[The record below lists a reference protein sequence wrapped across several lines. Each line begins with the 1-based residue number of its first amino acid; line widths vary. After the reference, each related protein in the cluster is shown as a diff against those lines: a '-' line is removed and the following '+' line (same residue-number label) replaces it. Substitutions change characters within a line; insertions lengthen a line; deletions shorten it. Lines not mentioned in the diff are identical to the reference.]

1 MSRLRLPLTAL
12 ALTALSFGTSVISGC
27 ASKESA
33 GMPAPTM
40 MAESLSGASVSEA
53 APSSATPIASSSA
66 AAPSGV
72 AMADAMPAPSDAPMT
87 EDAAKSEIAASV
99 SAEPVSTIAKRMP
112 AASRSIQLASL
123 TAGTFDDTLNP
134 TTLHSFA
141 KTMLGTEWTDSIAA
155 TLTTPLTVIQVV
167 DAQGAPLADVG
178 VTIQSQRSPAKTLRS
193 GTDGR
198 VVIIRDWDL
207 RGETDTTFMVSA
219 AGEHTSVA
227 FGSQGTQLII
237 KNRLAQPVRSLDLAL
252 VIDATGSMGDEIEY
266 LKAEIANIAEE
277 VARTHPEIDQRY
289 ALVVYRDQGDAYVSR
304 HFDFTPN
311 LNRFTRHL
319 NLQRANGGGDY
330 PEAMDRAMLDA
341 AGLRWRD
348 EGARMLFLVADAPPH
363 PEAMAQTLNTVEE
376 LRGQGVAMYPIAASG
391 VADSAELVMRAS
403 AAISGGQYIFLTD
416 DSGIGNSHAEPHI
429 PCYTVQSLRN
439 SMLRAI
445 ESELAGHRIDA
456 DPQRTIRQVGA
467 AQGGVC
473 VRSKTQLAG

>member
-1 MSRLRLPLTAL
+1 MSRLSLPLTAL
-12 ALTALSFGTSVISGC
+12 LSALTCSASVISGC
-27 ASKESA
+27 ASKNSA

-40 MAESLSGASVSEA
+40 MAESLGGASSEA
-53 APSSATPIASSSA
+53 APSSATPSSV
-66 AAPSGV
+66 AAPSGT
-72 AMADAMPAPSDAPMT
+72 AMADSMPAPSDAALAK
-87 EDAAKSEIAASV
+87 DATKSEMAASV
-99 SAEPVSTIAKRMP
+99 SADEVLTIGKRRP
-112 AASRSIQLASL
+112 IQSRPIQLPSL

-141 KTMLGTEWTDSIAA
+141 KTMFGSVWTDSIAA
-155 TLTTPLTVIQVV
+155 TLTTPMTVIQIV
-167 DAQGAPLADVG
+167 DARGAPLADVG
-178 VTIQSQRSPAKTLRS
+178 VTIQSQQSPAKTLRS

-198 VVIIRDWDL
+198 VVIIRGWDL
-207 RGETDTTFMVSA
+207 VGETGPTFMVSA
-219 AGEHTSVA
+219 AGEHASVA

-237 KNRLAQPVRSLDLAL
+237 KNRYAKPVRSLDLAL

-266 LKAEIANIAEE
+266 LKAEIANIAAE
-277 VARTHPEIDQRY
+277 VARAHPEIDQRY
-289 ALVVYRDQGDAYVSR
+289 ALVVYRDKGDDYVSR

-311 LNRFTRHL
+311 LNRFTRRL
-319 NLQRANGGGDY
+319 SNQRADGGGDY

-363 PEAMAQTLNTVEE
+363 PQAMAQTLNTVEE

-391 VADSAELVMRAS
+391 VANTAELVMRTS
-403 AAISGGQYIFLTD
+403 AALSGGQYIFLTD

-429 PCYTVQSLRN
+429 PCYTVQSLRD
-439 SMLRAI
+439 SMLLAI

-467 AQGGVC
+467 AQNGVC
-473 VRSKTQLAG
+473 VRSQAQLAG